1 MCVHSHLFHADISG
15 QWGGLCSDHWTMV
28 LMRRSLH
35 ICSSILCHFCVSAP
49 NINLVYNLAVN
60 VALIMHF
67 WWLGQAK
74 RVLCPLALL
83 LSVVNEMD
91 LLHTRLSLHLIW
103 ITCWPSARSQKVISC
118 CHSVTPRNILF
129 VTQRFGHYCCLP
141 LSYGR
146 DEAIDRRVEI

>member
-1 MCVHSHLFHADISG
+1 MCVHSHLFHADISDH
-15 QWGGLCSDHWTMV
+15 WVGLCSDHWTMV

-60 VALIMHF
+60 VAFIMHF

-74 RVLCPLALL
+74 SVLCPVLL

-91 LLHTRLSLHLIW
+91 LLHTRLSPPHLNHLLAI
-103 ITCWPSARSQKVISC
+103 RQISK
-118 CHSVTPRNILF
+118 S
-129 VTQRFGHYCCLP
+129 
-141 LSYGR
+141 
-146 DEAIDRRVEI
+146 D